1 MATKLQR
8 YETLRKFLHEND
20 NDSQNNPENSKDKL
34 FKVTPLLDLVRN
46 NCIKVKPQK
55 SDSIDEQIIPA
66 KAKRNGGVKQCNPKK
81 IHKWGFKNMVRAAQS
96 GILYDFFIYGRKHS
110 GRAEQCGAEVSVL

>member
-1 MATKLQR
+1 MASKLQR

-34 FKVTPLLDLVRN
+34 FKVTPLLELVRN
-46 NCIKVKPQK
+46 NYIKVKPEK

-66 KAKRNGGVKQCNPKK
+66 KTTRDGGVEQCNPKK
-81 IHKWGFKNMVRAAQS
+81 IHKWGFKNMVRAGQS
-96 GILYDFFIYGRKHS
+96 GIVYDFFVWRKT
-110 GRAEQCGAEVSVL
+110 